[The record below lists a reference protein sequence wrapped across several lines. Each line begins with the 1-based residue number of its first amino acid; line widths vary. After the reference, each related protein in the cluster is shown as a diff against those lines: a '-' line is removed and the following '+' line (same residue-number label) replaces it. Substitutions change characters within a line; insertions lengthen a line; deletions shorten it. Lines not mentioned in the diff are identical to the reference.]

1 MDHQLY
7 INNALNENARL
18 LEVIKKD
25 LSKEIIKISK
35 NISNVLS
42 TGRTIFWCGNGGS
55 AADCQHMAAE
65 FVVRFKKNRVALS
78 SIALT
83 TDTSVLT
90 AIANDFSSKEIFS
103 RQIEAIARPKDML
116 ICLSTSGM
124 SESII
129 EALKISRAREVL
141 TLSLL
146 GNDGGKARDLSD
158 NAIIVP
164 SKTTARIQEIH
175 IMICHLLCELAEVEL
190 GFW

>member
-18 LEVIKKD
+18 QEVIKKD

-42 TGRTIFWCGNGGS
+42 AGRTIFWCGNGGS

-90 AIANDFSSKEIFS
+90 AIANDFSSREIFS
-103 RQIEAIARPKDML
+103 RQIEAIAKPKDML

-146 GNDGGKARDLSD
+146 GNEGGKARDLSD

-175 IMICHLLCELAEVEL
+175 IMICHLLCELVEVEL
-190 GFW
+190 GF

>member
-83 TDTSVLT
+83 TDTSILT
-90 AIANDFSSKEIFS
+90 AIANDFSSK
-103 RQIEAIARPKDML
+103 
-116 ICLSTSGM
+116 
-124 SESII
+124 
-129 EALKISRAREVL
+129 
-141 TLSLL
+141 
-146 GNDGGKARDLSD
+146 
-158 NAIIVP
+158 
-164 SKTTARIQEIH
+164 
-175 IMICHLLCELAEVEL
+175 
-190 GFW
+190 